1 MGLRVRARRTAGFGA
16 CRRQFG
22 RNGGTCLG
30 RPCSVAPNNAAFSS
44 SRGAVRSQWSWL
56 RLLRRHLPVLALA
69 LLLGTVIAGAG
80 PALSALPTGSAVTTA
95 ATYGST
101 LAVSRPSTTN
111 SGDVLIAS
119 VYARLPGS
127 ATITPPSGWALI
139 RRDSSTPG
147 YASLTQA
154 LYYKVATSS
163 EPAAYVWSVG
173 SQASAAGAILDFK
186 GIDTTSPVDS
196 HGGAFTRQSTSF
208 VAPSVTTT
216 AKNDIVLGFFCDEL
230 DQDAPATELD
240 DRGLQR
246 PLGEQALEPRRGGRR
261 ATSRPQRPLPETRR
275 PPRGD
280 VPAAASASSWPS
292 VRPHR
297 RRHRS
302 TTAATTR
309 RHLHLHRLHPA
320 AASTSA
326 TAASTSAATAASAP
340 TAATPA
346 ARDVHDDDQFRPC
359 DCDPERRGRRDDLPQ
374 LGQLRQPLAHHRCRS
389 PRT

>member
-1 MGLRVRARRTAGFGA
+1 M
-16 CRRQFG
+16 
-22 RNGGTCLG
+22 
-30 RPCSVAPNNAAFSS
+30 
-44 SRGAVRSQWSWL
+44 
-56 RLLRRHLPVLALA
+56 LALA

-119 VYARLPGS
+119 VYAGLPGS

-216 AKNDIVLGFFCDEL
+216 AKNDIVLGFFSTNSTKTL
-230 DQDAPATELD
+230 
-240 DRGLQR
+240 
-246 PLGEQALEPRRGGRR
+246 
-261 ATSRPQRPLPETRR
+261 R
-275 PPRGD
+275 PPSSMTEVFSARWASKPWSLVGAGD
-280 VPAAASASSWPS
+280 GYVQAAAAATGDKSATTWGRPSSGIGQLLALRAAASASDRLHPRRRHHRRLRLRR
-292 VRPHR
+292 RPHPRRRLHHHRRHR
-297 RRHRS
+297 RRG
-302 TTAATTR
+302 TCCLT
-309 RHLHLHRLHPA
+309 
-320 AASTSA
+320 
-326 TAASTSAATAASAP
+326 
-340 TAATPA
+340 
-346 ARDVHDDDQFRPC
+346 
-359 DCDPERRGRRDDLPQ
+359 
-374 LGQLRQPLAHHRCRS
+374 
-389 PRT
+389 